1 MGSDS
6 EAEKTAQKVKEKKLL
21 LALAP
26 IAKPLAGKKLSKRIF
41 KLVRRGTFTIQCI
54 RFGKSRYF
62 YFTFLLWCGWLVYS
76 DD

>member
-41 KLVRRGTFTIQCI
+41 KLVRRGTFLP
-54 RFGKSRYF
+54 FSVSVLGKAVS
-62 YFTFLLWCGWLVYS
+62 FLSLSYCVVVGIFR
-76 DD
+76 